1 MKKILDWFRESNRY
15 KHAWAGLFVY
25 AFMIL
30 VGLMLLIPL
39 VESAVVATMSTLVA
53 MASMEYKD
61 KQHGGEYDLS
71 DILAGMVFP
80 ALFGLII
87 LIFVLF

>member
-39 VESAVVATMSTLVA
+39 AESAVVATVSVLAA
-53 MASMEYKD
+53 MVSVEYKD
-61 KQHGGEYDLS
+61 RQHGGEGDLS
-71 DILAGMVFP
+71 DVLAGMVFP
-80 ALFGLII
+80 ALLDLII
-87 LIFVLF
+87 WVLYLI